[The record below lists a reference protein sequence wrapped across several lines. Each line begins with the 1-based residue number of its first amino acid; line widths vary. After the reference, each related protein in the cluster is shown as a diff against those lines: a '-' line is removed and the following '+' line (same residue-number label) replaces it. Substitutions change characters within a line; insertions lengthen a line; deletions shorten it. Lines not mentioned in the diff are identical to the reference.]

1 MLRPLPAWAYKRMI
15 TTFRRY
21 IETWPVRLFFA
32 LMVAAFVVWGV
43 GDVVRLIGTKTWL
56 AKVGGQT
63 IEPQQFQPTFQREL
77 AQAQRRLQ
85 PGQDVS
91 PALRREVAERA
102 LQQMVEQVAMTR
114 EEARLR
120 VAVPDVALREAVFA
134 MPAFRNKSGQFDR
147 AALDSVLRANN
158 LTEGEFLSLVRA
170 DLARGQV
177 LDAVIAGAAPPDA
190 LVRAVFAFE
199 TERRSAALIELPFA
213 AAPAPLAPTEAEL
226 RRWYANHADAFRVPE
241 FRHVKAAILSAETI
255 AKSLDVPQNE
265 LRAWYNAHKAQF
277 VEPARRSIQVAI
289 APDQAKA
296 QALAAQ
302 WRGGADWTAVQKAA
316 EAAGG
321 SGVALDAAT
330 EQQIPDAA
338 LAKAAFA
345 TAPDQVAGP
354 VQAALGWAVLRVT
367 SAAPG
372 HEQSFA
378 QAENEVRA
386 KVLNEKAAALL
397 YDRAGKVDDLLGTG
411 AGLDRLPADLGLAGV
426 TGTLDAKGNMP
437 EGTPAPI
444 PGPPELRK
452 ALVEAAFSH
461 PPGPPSQMTEVQVP
475 GVGSAFYAVEVEQ
488 VIPASQKPFDQV
500 RDQVKAGW
508 LQDARIKAQEKV
520 AAQMLAALRGGESLA
535 DAAAKA
541 GRSVRTTPLVTRD
554 GQAEG
559 MPPELQR
566 VLFGL
571 KPGEPTMVE
580 TPEAFLVAV
589 PDKIEKP
596 EPKADSARYDAVRE
610 VLARATA
617 ADLAQGFANAL
628 RARVEPRVNQA
639 VFDSFVQQ

>member
-1 MLRPLPAWAYKRMI
+1 MI
-15 TTFRRY
+15 TAFRRY

-63 IEPQQFQPTFQREL
+63 IEPQRFQPTFQREL
-77 AQAQRRLQ
+77 AQAQRRLP
-85 PGQDVS
+85 PGQDMT

-120 VAVPDVALREAVFA
+120 VVVPDAALREAVFA
-134 MPAFRNKSGQFDR
+134 MPAFRDKSGQFDR
-147 AALDSVLRANN
+147 ATLDRVLQANN
-158 LTEGEFLSLVRA
+158 MNEGEFLSLMRA
-170 DLARGQV
+170 DLARAQIV
-177 LDAVIAGAAPPDA
+177 DAVTTGAAPPDT

-199 TERRSAALIELPFA
+199 TERRSASLIELPFA
-213 AAPAPLAPTEAEL
+213 AAPAPPAPTEAEL
-226 RRWYANHADAFRVPE
+226 RRWYANHTDEFRVPE
-241 FRHVKAAILSAETI
+241 FRRVKAVILSAETI
-255 AKSLDVPQNE
+255 AKSLDVPQSE
-265 LRAWYNAHKAQF
+265 LQAWYDAHKTQF

-302 WRGGADWTAVQKAA
+302 WRGGADWAAVQKAA

-321 SGVALDAAT
+321 SAVALDAAT
-330 EQQIPDAA
+330 EPQIPDAA
-338 LAKAAFA
+338 FAKAAFA
-345 TAPDQVAGP
+345 AAPNEVTGP

-367 SAAPG
+367 SATPG

-378 QAENEVRA
+378 QAESTVRA
-386 KVLNEKAAALL
+386 KVLAERAAALL

-411 AGLDRLPADLGLAGV
+411 AGLDKLPADLGLAGV
-426 TGTLDAKGNMP
+426 TGTLDAKGDTP
-437 EGTPAPI
+437 DGTPAPI

-452 ALVEAAFSH
+452 ALVDAAFSH

-488 VIPASQKPFDQV
+488 VIPASQKPFE
-500 RDQVKAGW
+500 QVKVQVEAGW
-508 LQDARIKAQEKV
+508 AQDARIKAQEKV
-520 AAQMLAALRGGESLA
+520 AAGMLAALRGGESLA
-535 DAAAKA
+535 DVAAKA
-541 GRSVRTTPLVTRD
+541 GRTVRTTPLVTRD
-554 GQAEG
+554 GQDEG
-559 MPPELQR
+559 MPPQLQR

-571 KPGEPTMVE
+571 KQGEPTMVE

-589 PDKIEKP
+589 PDKVETP
-596 EPKADSARYDAVRE
+596 DPKADPSRYNTVRE
-610 VLARATA
+610 VLTRATES
-617 ADLAQGFANAL
+617 DLAQGFAAAL
-628 RARVEPRVNQA
+628 RTRAEPRVNQS